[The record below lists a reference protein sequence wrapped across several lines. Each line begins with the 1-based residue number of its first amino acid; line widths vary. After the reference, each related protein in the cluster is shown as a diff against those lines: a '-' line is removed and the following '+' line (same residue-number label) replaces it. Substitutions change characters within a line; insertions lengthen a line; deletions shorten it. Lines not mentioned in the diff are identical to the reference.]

1 MVVVRSHRNEGG
13 PVDPARRRWFV
24 GFPLVYD
31 SPDVSGNPR
40 AKRLSGKSLS
50 LRLLLLSQ
58 FSSVRRL
65 RYVILEGGIIV
76 GTTQVLSRS
85 MTVRKS
91 SSEHWGEAEFR
102 AVFLEHYSK
111 ILAILIR
118 LLGDRARAEEMA
130 NDAFW
135 RLYRQ
140 PALQADGNVGG
151 WLYRTATNLGIDALR
166 TSSRRRQYE
175 EAAGEAR
182 DVVTNSSPLESLL
195 REEKCN
201 RVRAVLSLIKPAQAQ
216 LLILR
221 SSGLSYR
228 ELADALNVKMTSIGT
243 LLNRAEE
250 EFRNRYLEL
259 HPNEEEL

>member
-1 MVVVRSHRNEGG
+1 
-13 PVDPARRRWFV
+13 
-24 GFPLVYD
+24 
-31 SPDVSGNPR
+31 
-40 AKRLSGKSLS
+40 
-50 LRLLLLSQ
+50 
-58 FSSVRRL
+58 
-65 RYVILEGGIIV
+65 
-76 GTTQVLSRS
+76 
-85 MTVRKS
+85 MTVRKDS
-91 SSEHWGEAEFR
+91 AGHWEEAEFR
-102 AVFLEHYSK
+102 AVFLKHYSR

-118 LLGDRARAEEMA
+118 LLGDRSSAEEMA

-140 PALQADGNVGG
+140 PALQTDGNVGG
-151 WLYRTATNLGIDALR
+151 WLYRTATNLGIDRLR
-166 TSSRRRQYE
+166 ASVRRHQYE

-182 DVVTNSSPLESLL
+182 DQVETPSPLEDLL

-221 SSGLSYR
+221 SSGLSYK
-228 ELADALNVKMTSIGT
+228 ELADALNVKVSSIGT

-250 EFRNRYLEL
+250 EFRNRYLAL